1 MLESI
6 LEKVKNKE
14 PTSHLTEA
22 ERWYILEKSSDLLH
36 KTIKDEE
43 ALETVLSYKA
53 QIEFE
58 EVLKNEMEE
67 VPLEEH
73 LEEDKE
79 DFLEED
85 KEENEE
91 DDFGWDSD
99 GFWDVDYDEDWLS
112 DDYSW

>member
-6 LEKVKNKE
+6 LEKAKNKD
-14 PTSHLTEA
+14 PVSRLTEA

-36 KTIKDEE
+36 DLIEDKET
-43 ALETVLSYKA
+43 LETVLSYKA

-67 VPLEEH
+67 LYFDDH
-73 LEEDKE
+73 LEEE
-79 DFLEED
+79 EFLEEKQD
-85 KEENEE
+85 ETE

>member
-1 MLESI
+1 MLEDI
-6 LEKVKNKE
+6 LKKAKNKE
-14 PTSHLTEA
+14 PTGHLTEA

-36 KTIKDEE
+36 DFIEDKEI
-43 ALETVLSYKA
+43 LETVLSYKA

-67 VPLEEH
+67 PHFEDH
-73 LEEDKE
+73 LEEE
-79 DFLEED
+79 EFLEEERD
-85 KEENEE
+85 EAE

-99 GFWDVDYDEDWLS
+99 GFWDVDYEEDWLS